1 VSRRWTY
8 GSLVL
13 VLALLVA
20 LPLRLLGRRP
30 APRHPAIRRYADRPP
45 KIRLC
50 PGLTIV
56 TAVSQPLGDYES
68 IKTVE
73 SIADGVV
80 HLKYSSERTV
90 QDLFDVEPHFER
102 LTLRRGIRL
111 EDVRSGTL
119 YLEQFY
125 PPLPE
130 VIPGTTAIGTS
141 AALLDSLKTKGEAPL
156 GIFLG
161 FNGAPGLD
169 RSGHP
174 NIYDFAVQATVR
186 RVEVAPVMI
195 PVLVDG
201 ERVAL
206 PTIHARGDFFG
217 DINEFY
223 FLDDT
228 ANAIALEYHLG
239 VGAARAVSDS
249 DAKMLSIP
257 AVKAGSD
264 RDVLKVTK
272 IGTRCTG
279 DGLEEAEFERALE
292 AGEAASIYDIYFGF
306 GSDTIREESEPRL
319 REIATVLRRHPRW
332 KIRIEG
338 HTDAIGDSVANQQ
351 LSERRAAAVRT
362 ALVTR
367 HFVDPANLTTAG
379 FGQSRP
385 TDTNATMEGRARNR
399 RVELI
404 RE

>member
-1 VSRRWTY
+1 MSRRWTY

-174 NIYDFAVQATVR
+174 TIYDFAVQATVR

-201 ERVAL
+201 GFR
-206 PTIHARGDFFG
+206 RGRGPGELVND
-217 DINEFY
+217 E
-223 FLDDT
+223 
-228 ANAIALEYHLG
+228 
-239 VGAARAVSDS
+239 VGAAR
-249 DAKMLSIP
+249 
-257 AVKAGSD
+257 
-264 RDVLKVTK
+264 
-272 IGTRCTG
+272 
-279 DGLEEAEFERALE
+279 
-292 AGEAASIYDIYFGF
+292 
-306 GSDTIREESEPRL
+306 
-319 REIATVLRRHPRW
+319 RW
-332 KIRIEG
+332 R
-338 HTDAIGDSVANQQ
+338 
-351 LSERRAAAVRT
+351 
-362 ALVTR
+362 
-367 HFVDPANLTTAG
+367 
-379 FGQSRP
+379 
-385 TDTNATMEGRARNR
+385 GRARHHGGRRCRGRPGPAHIERRR
-399 RVELI
+399 RVAGGPG
-404 RE
+404 